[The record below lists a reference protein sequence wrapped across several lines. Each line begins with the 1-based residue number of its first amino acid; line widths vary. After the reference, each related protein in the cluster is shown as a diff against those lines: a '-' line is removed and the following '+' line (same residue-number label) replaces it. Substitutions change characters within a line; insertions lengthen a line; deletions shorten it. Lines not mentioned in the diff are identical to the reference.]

1 MSHYPSGVTTRTI
14 DSLCKDGDSG
24 DSGACCICRRPL
36 DYDAERGFWRF
47 DEIYGEPA
55 QVVSIGH
62 GDHVCGPRCHS
73 QYVFNNSTE
82 AERQDMRLMAQICE
96 AWLKIEYN
104 RRQWSFWSYSQLDL
118 KADLL
123 NQEMNS
129 LLAAFGMEDGENPPA
144 WYIAAGATPAKPTL
158 RAHPFSAT
166 QPTEVCA

>member
-1 MSHYPSGVTTRTI
+1 MSHYHSGATSRTI

-24 DSGACCICRRPL
+24 ASEVCCICRRPL
-36 DYDAERGFWRF
+36 DYDAQRGFWRF
-47 DEIYGEPA
+47 DDIYGEPA
-55 QVVSIGH
+55 QVVSVGH

-104 RRQWSFWSYSQLDL
+104 RRQWSFWSYSQLDI

-144 WYIAAGATPAKPTL
+144 WYVAAIAPAKPNQRVQVL
-158 RAHPFSAT
+158 ST
-166 QPTEVCA
+166 QQAVEVWA